1 MDAPLSPDVPQPGE
15 IEANYATEEG
25 VILEELLDRVIG

>member
-15 IEANYATEEG
+15 IEANHATEEG
-25 VILEELLDRVIG
+25 VVVEELLDGVIG